1 MYNNKKVRMAIKPNL
16 VDFSIL
22 ERDVAGSIKATFNNK
37 INTILLLLFLAIVG
51 LVFYMSRKQYS
62 REEEDRQTLEQLS
75 YILAKS
81 NEYSV
86 DSRNYISYS
95 SV

>member
-1 MYNNKKVRMAIKPNL
+1 MAIKPNL

-37 INTILLLLFLAIVG
+37 INTVLLLLFLAIVG
-51 LVFYMSRKQYS
+51 LIFYMSKKQYS
-62 REEEDRQTLEQLS
+62 KEEEDRQTLEQLS

-81 NEYSV
+81 SEYSV
-86 DSRNYISYS
+86 DSKHYISYS
-95 SV
+95 PV